1 MLSLALVCPQPADAN
16 VSITAASGG
25 TGIPADR
32 AANAPAPAW
41 TSLGT
46 LTVAE
51 TGNNYDD
58 LGGGTLVLKAPDG
71 FEFNTNVTPN
81 ATFTSGRDITA
92 VSVEVTDSTTLT
104 ITITVRASLTARD
117 ALNIGTVS
125 ASRIQVRPLLGT
137 PLATGSICRPAAG
150 GGTAVIAGVTATANA
165 DGSGGTSFGNLASVA
180 GAVDQL
186 TFQTPPPATVFAN
199 MPFSPAPAVR
209 LLDQFGNLRSGD
221 NSSVVRALRKTGT
234 GVLTGTNATASAGIA
249 TFSSLAC
256 DRPGF
261 ISLTFSNNAVTLDSA
276 EIEVV
281 VAGLLFYDDFARTNE
296 PGDAAPWLIKSGA
309 WRTSAGRLLGGT
321 NSLNSYGF
329 AYLTNAW
336 TNYTFEAQVQLPA
349 NAFGA
354 GVGGRLNPVTGGHY
368 AAWIYPENSSGGSN
382 LVRLLKFGNWD
393 SFTTLA
399 QASVASVGTGPHA
412 LKMVFQNERLAV
424 YLDGVRVISTVDP
437 AAGPYLTGAP
447 LMGFWTA
454 ASGYEAV
461 FDEALVLNYSGP
473 AAANDTYGTT
483 SAATLSVPAPGVLV
497 NDLAAGTNVTAVLV
511 TPPAQ
516 GTLNLSGNGA
526 FTYIAPVAFSGVASF
541 TYRVND
547 GLANSGTATV
557 TINVAPNSRPTA
569 LNDSY
574 SVQQN
579 TALSVPAPGVL
590 ANDSDPNPQNLRAVL
605 ASGPSSGTL
614 TLNTN
619 GGFLYIPLPGFTGNA
634 TFTYTAN
641 DGLTNST
648 AATVTISVTAA
659 STLFSDNFTRTNDP
673 GSLSPWVVQS
683 GLWTVTGGALV
694 SGTNNSNTYGQV
706 YTTNNWS
713 DYTVEAQIRFS
724 PGAFGGGL
732 GGRLTP
738 ATGAHYAAWIYP
750 EGSPAGSNVLW
761 LIKFQN
767 WNDFTTMGQ
776 ARLGA
781 VGTTSHTL
789 KLAFVDSGI
798 GVYYDGKLVLT
809 ATDPELQPYQTGG
822 ALLAMWTAATGY
834 QMTADNVT
842 VLPWTGPRATND
854 TFNVPAGSTYSNA
867 APGLLVNDLV
877 AGINAGAVLVA
888 APARGSFAL
897 NYNGSFTYAPTN
909 FVGSDTFT
917 YRATDG
923 VSTSATATVTLN
935 VQANQRPVAAADSYS
950 MVQSSTL
957 TVPAPGVLANDS
969 DPEGSAL
976 TAVTNSGPTTGVL
989 TLSSNG
995 GFVFTPPA
1003 GFTGAATFTYLAS
1016 DGAANSTAA
1025 TVTINVTTNGSPIAA
1040 ADVFDTPGN
1049 TVLRVGAPGVLANDS
1064 DPESQPLIALL
1075 AAAPASG
1082 VLSFGSNGG
1091 FTYYPDPA
1099 FSGNVTFSYRATDL
1113 VATSG
1118 PVNVTIS
1125 VGGVPNPLF
1134 SDNFTR
1140 AGDPGALAP
1149 WVTQSGNWLVSG
1161 GLLAAGTNTS
1171 GSYGYLRTTNGWVDY
1186 AVEAKVRFSPGAFG
1200 GGVGGRLDPISGA
1213 HYAAWVYPA
1222 GSPSGSNVLRL
1233 FKFQNWNS
1241 FAYSNVANAS
1251 MAQANLPDVGTNW
1264 HTLKLVFQTN
1274 QIAVSF
1280 DGSPAITKLDT
1291 EPQVYP
1297 GGNVSL
1303 DMWTDSTGYR
1313 IYYDDVT
1320 ITPLTTPSQPGSV
1333 GIQVRP
1339 AGGYI
1344 ITYTG
1349 DPGAT
1354 TVLETAT
1361 SLAAPI
1367 NWTPLV
1373 TNTANSQG
1381 IWTYTNNPSPQSLK
1395 FYRSRRQ

>member
-1 MLSLALVCPQPADAN
+1 MLASAVVCPHLADAN

-25 TGIPADR
+25 ASIPADR
-32 AANAPAPAW
+32 AANAPTPAW

-46 LTVAE
+46 LTIAE
-51 TGNNYDD
+51 TGNNNDD
-58 LGGGTLVLKAPDG
+58 MGGGTLVLKAPEG

-81 ATFTSGRDITA
+81 ATFTASRDITA
-92 VSVEVTDSTTLT
+92 TLVEVTDPTT
-104 ITITVRASLTARD
+104 ITITIEVRASLTARD

-125 ASRIQVRPLLGT
+125 ASRIQVRPVLGT
-137 PLATGSICRPAAG
+137 PLATGSIYRPTVG
-150 GGTAVIAGVTATANA
+150 GGTAVIAGVSATTDAKGA
-165 DGSGGTSFGNLASVA
+165 SGTSFGNLAVVA
-180 GAVDQL
+180 GALDRF
-186 TFQTPPPATVFAN
+186 TFETPPPATVFAN
-199 MPFSPAPAVR
+199 MPFSPAPAVQ
-209 LLDQFGNLRSGD
+209 LFDQFGNLRSGD

-234 GVLTGTNATASAGIA
+234 SVLTGTNATASAGIA
-249 TFSSLAC
+249 TFSSLTC

-261 ISLTFSNNAVTLDSA
+261 ISLTFSNSAVTLDSA
-276 EIEVV
+276 EIEIVV
-281 VAGLLFYDDFARTNE
+281 PGLLFYDDFARTNE
-296 PGDAAPWLIKSGA
+296 PGTSAPWLVKSGA
-309 WRTSAGRLLGGT
+309 WRTSVGRLLGGT

-354 GVGGRLNPVTGGHY
+354 GIGGRLDPVSGGHY

-382 LVRLLKFGNWD
+382 LVRLLKFGDWG

-399 QASVASVGTGPHA
+399 QASVASVGTATHD
-412 LKMVFQNERLAV
+412 LKVVFQNERLAV
-424 YLDGVRVISTVDP
+424 YFDGVRVISTVDP
-437 AAGPYLTGAP
+437 VASPYLTGAP

-454 ASGYEAV
+454 ASGYETA
-461 FDEALVLNYSGP
+461 FDEALALNYSGSAP
-473 AAANDTYGTT
+473 ANDAYGTT
-483 SAATLSVPAPGVLV
+483 SGATLSVPAPGVLA

-516 GTLNLSGNGA
+516 GTLNLSSNGA
-526 FTYIAPVAFSGVASF
+526 FTYTAPVSFSGAASF

-557 TINVAPNSRPTA
+557 TINVTPNSRPTA
-569 LNDSY
+569 LSDSY

-590 ANDSDPNPQNLRAVL
+590 GNDSDPNPQNLRAVL
-605 ASGPSSGTL
+605 AGGPSSGTL

-619 GGFLYIPLPGFTGNA
+619 GGLLYIPLPGFSGNA
-634 TFTYTAN
+634 TFTYTAS

-648 AATVTISVTAA
+648 TATVTIAVTAA

-673 GSLSPWVVQS
+673 GSISPWVVKS

-694 SGTNNSNTYGQV
+694 SGTNSSNTYGQA

-713 DYTVEAQIRFS
+713 DYTVEAQVRYS

-761 LIKFQN
+761 LLKFQN
-767 WNDFTTMGQ
+767 WNDFTTMAQ

-781 VGTTSHTL
+781 VGTNAHAL
-789 KLAFVDSGI
+789 KLAFVDNGI

-809 ATDPELQPYQTGG
+809 ATDPELQHYETGG
-822 ALLAMWTAATGY
+822 ALLAMWTAASGY
-834 QMTADNVT
+834 RMTADNVT

-854 TFNVPAGSTYSNA
+854 IFNVPAGSTFSNA
-867 APGLLVNDLV
+867 APGVLVNDLV

-897 NYNGSFTYAPTN
+897 NYNGSFTYTPTN
-909 FVGSDTFT
+909 FAGSDTFT

-957 TVPAPGVLANDS
+957 TVPAPGVLTNDS
-969 DPEGSAL
+969 DPEGSPL
-976 TAVTNSGPTTGVL
+976 SAVTNSSPTAGTL

-1003 GFTGAATFTYLAS
+1003 GFTGAATFTYLAR
-1016 DGAANSTAA
+1016 DGATNSTAA
-1025 TVTINVTTNGSPIAA
+1025 TVTINITTNGSPVAA
-1040 ADVFDTPGN
+1040 ADAFDTPGN

-1064 DPESQPLIALL
+1064 DPESQPLVAFL

-1082 VLSFGSNGG
+1082 LLTFSSNGG

-1113 VATSG
+1113 VATSA

-1125 VGGVPNPLF
+1125 VGAVSQPLF
-1134 SDNFTR
+1134 SDDFTR

-1149 WVTQSGNWLVSG
+1149 WVTRSGNWLVSG
-1161 GLLAAGTNTS
+1161 GLLAVGTNTS
-1171 GSYGYLRTTNGWVDY
+1171 SSYGYLRTTNGWVDY
-1186 AVEAKVRFSPGAFG
+1186 AVEARVRFTPGAFG

-1213 HYAAWVYPA
+1213 HYAAWIYPA
-1222 GSPSGSNVLRL
+1222 GSPSGSNVMRL
-1233 FKFQNWNS
+1233 FKFQNWDS
-1241 FAYSNVANAS
+1241 FAS

-1320 ITPLTTPSQPGSV
+1320 ITPLAGASQPGSL

-1339 AGGYI
+1339 AGGFI

-1349 DPGAT
+1349 DPGAQ

-1373 TNTANSQG
+1373 TNTADPQG
-1381 IWTYTNNPSPQSLK
+1381 NWTYTNNPSTQSLK
-1395 FYRSRRQ
+1395 FYRSRSQ